1 MIGATTAARNW
12 ALTPAGRCTSS
23 GWDAPA
29 ATQAIAGRG
38 ITTFTTPAQRIKA
51 RPGAR
56 RCALR
61 WSPRQ
66 LPRSLSGHGR
76 RAGRQGDGGISYA
89 RQRRCLQAAGRVD
102 RERRGRLDPD
112 AQHGEWLGHLRQLCR
127 EYYGGDS
134 AGSVAYDPVAGRFV
148 IAVVDRSNGYSPRI
162 FTTALNL
169 FMPRTF
175 LPVVLNE
182 P

>member
-1 MIGATTAARNW
+1 LIENGAVV
-12 ALTPAGRCTSS
+12 LTQTLSMGS
-23 GWDAPA
+23 GWV
-29 ATQAIAGRG
+29 T
-38 ITTFTTPAQRIKA
+38 
-51 RPGAR
+51 
-56 RCALR
+56 
-61 WSPRQ
+61 
-66 LPRSLSGHGR
+66 SGNYEG
-76 RAGRQGDGGISYA
+76 
-89 RQRRCLQAAGRVD
+89 
-102 RERRGRLDPD
+102 
-112 AQHGEWLGHLRQLCR
+112 

-134 AGSVAYDPVAGRFV
+134 AGSVAYDPIAGRFV